1 MAIMEDSTSARP
13 IERLVRQ
20 KQTGLFFK
28 SPSEWTPDRSAARHF
43 EDLLSVF
50 EVCYDYSLQGVQ
62 LILKDLMADFEI
74 ALDLDTP

>member
-1 MAIMEDSTSARP
+1 MEIATTPRL

-20 KQTGLFFK
+20 KQTGLYFK
-28 SPSEWTPDRSAARHF
+28 NPFEWTPDREAAKRF

-50 EVCYDYSLQGVQ
+50 EVCYDCHLRGVQ

-74 ALDLDTP
+74 ELDLDTE